1 MAVIETK
8 ERLGRSLGFFATFAI
23 GTGTMIGA
31 GIFILPAIA
40 TSTAGP
46 ASIISFLLGG
56 VISMA
61 TAISMAELATGMPRA
76 GGSYHFISRAMG
88 ARFGVVVGFGAWLAL
103 MFKGSF
109 ALIGLADYIQVF
121 YSLPIYF
128 VAIATGLILL
138 FINYRGA
145 RGTGTLQNFIVIFL
159 LLILGLFIIKGSF
172 MLDMENFNPVVPFGY
187 SSILAT
193 TGLIFISFLGI
204 TQLAAISEEVKDPS
218 KNLPRAFIAS
228 VAVVTLI
235 YIGVMVVINGTLNSE
250 EAVNT
255 NTPLVDVA
263 DMMAGT
269 LGMLAIAFAGILAT
283 LSTANAVI
291 LSSSRFPF
299 AMGRDALMPRWF
311 MVIHKRY
318 DTPSRAILTTGITMI
333 LLLLLFDVEQLAK
346 LGSTFNILIFVLINI
361 SVIILRKRTLEG
373 YKPTFKDPFFP
384 FTQIFGI
391 FGSLILLPLLGVLP
405 LFFVLF
411 VVFVALFWYQFY
423 CKGTAT
429 PGYSLFDVLED
440 RVSKPSVIP
449 ESMIK
454 VLIPISNLRH
464 ERDLLNLADW
474 LGDDIIG
481 LHVVKVPSQTSLN
494 AAQEAYHSGVEV
506 KSLVKKEFEQFP
518 IISGHKREFIIAF
531 DRSVSSSIVEQAN
544 IENVDV
550 IVMGWNENNRFNHS
564 IGDVANEVLSFS
576 KSHIVLLKGYL
587 PRKINR
593 IVIAYDGK
601 DNSIYGVYLAKKLAI
616 NTGASIQ
623 IVNISHPDKEPIDK
637 NKLID
642 AINEIIG
649 DDDRISIDYKF
660 IERFSIADGILEFGN
675 DGDMLII
682 GDSGRRF
689 KVSLLGTLSQRIAKH
704 SSKPVII
711 VRRSIPIS
719 REGLTYWL
727 KGKIKQGLFK
737 YL

>member
-1 MAVIETK
+1 MATIETK

-40 TSTAGP
+40 TSAAGP
-46 ASIISFLLGG
+46 AAILSFLLGG

-88 ARFGVVVGFGAWLAL
+88 AGFGVVVGFGAWLAL

-109 ALIGLADYIQVF
+109 ALIGLADYFQIF

-128 VAIATGLILL
+128 VATSIGLILL
-138 FINYRGA
+138 FINYKGA
-145 RGTGTLQNFIVIFL
+145 RSSGTLQNIIVIFL

-172 MLDMENFNPVVPFGY
+172 MLDMGKFTPVVPFGY

-218 KNLPRAFIAS
+218 KNLPRAFIIS

-235 YIGVMVVINGTLNSE
+235 YVGVMVVINGTLNLD

-269 LGMLAIAFAGILAT
+269 PGKLLIAFAGILAT
-283 LSTANAVI
+283 LSTANAAI
-291 LSSSRFPF
+291 MSSSRFPF
-299 AMGRDALMPRWF
+299 AMGRDALIPQWF
-311 MVIHKRY
+311 MHIHKKF
-318 DTPSRAILTTGITMI
+318 DTPSRAILTSGIIMI

-361 SVIILRKRTLEG
+361 SVIILRKRTLKG
-373 YKPTFKDPFFP
+373 YEPTFKDPFFP
-384 FTQIFGI
+384 LTQIFGI

-411 VVFVALFWYQFY
+411 VIFIGLIWYQFY
-423 CKGTAT
+423 CKDTAA

-440 RVSKPSVIP
+440 RISKPSVIP

-454 VLIPISNLRH
+454 VLVPISNPRH
-464 ERDLLNLADW
+464 ESDLLNLADC

-481 LHVVKVPSQTSLN
+481 LHVVKVPSQTSLK
-494 AAQEAYHSGVEV
+494 AAQEAYHKNGIEI
-506 KSLVKKEFEQFP
+506 KSLLKEEFEQFP
-518 IISGHKREFIIAF
+518 IISGHKREYIVAF
-531 DRSVSSSIVEQAN
+531 DHSVSNSIVEQAN
-544 IENVDV
+544 IENVE
-550 IVMGWNENNRFNHS
+550 IIIMGWHEHNRFNYS

-587 PRKINR
+587 PKKINK
-593 IVIAYDGK
+593 IVVAYDGK
-601 DNSIYGVYLAKKLAI
+601 DNSIYAIYLAKKLAL

-623 IVNISHPDKEPIDK
+623 IVNISHPDKESIDK
-637 NKLID
+637 NKFISKID
-642 AINEIIG
+642 EIIG
-649 DDDRISIDYKF
+649 DDYRVPVDYKF

-675 DGDMLII
+675 KGDILII
-682 GDSGRRF
+682 GDSGKRF
-689 KVSLLGTLSQRIAKH
+689 KLSLLGTLSQKIAKY

-711 VRRSIPIS
+711 VRRSQPIS

-727 KGKIKQGLFK
+727 KGKI
-737 YL
+737 